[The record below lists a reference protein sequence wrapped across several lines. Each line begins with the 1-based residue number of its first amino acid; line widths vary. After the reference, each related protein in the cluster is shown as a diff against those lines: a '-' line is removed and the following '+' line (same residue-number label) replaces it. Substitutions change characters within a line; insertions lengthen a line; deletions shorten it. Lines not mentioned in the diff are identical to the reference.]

1 MKRSGKILT
10 AALCIAV
17 ALVTLTPASAQSG
30 YGSLVLKPGTFDP
43 LAYFRPMAN
52 NGGPGLPGF
61 GFDPFNP
68 FIYGSIWNPL
78 SFLGPRNL
86 PDVSIPASTKNESK
100 GNETGN
106 KSSETTVQSL
116 KTLL

>member
-1 MKRSGKILT
+1 MKRSRILMS
-10 AALCIAV
+10 AIICIV
-17 ALVTLTPASAQSG
+17 ATLLISIPASAQSG

-52 NGGPGLPGF
+52 NGGPGLPSF

-68 FIYGSIWNPL
+68 FIYGSVWNPL

-86 PDVSIPASTKNESK
+86 PDVSIPVNTKNESK
-100 GNETGN
+100 GDEKN
-106 KSSETTVQSL
+106 SSSS
-116 KTLL
+116 KN